1 MRLGY
6 LLPLYVAFFACAE
19 PKLSTVPEDVVAQIM
34 SGHDLTPG
42 QAALLEKK
50 LKQDPHDLASRTQL
64 LGYYFYRGPKKLPT
78 RPEIEAQS
86 KHVLWLIR
94 NQPEAA
100 VLSRPVGRIHY
111 PLDPEGYLEGKK
123 AWMDHWQRD
132 PTNWIVLDNA
142 AKFFLHQD
150 RDLAIEL
157 LQQGQSLEGDNPNWP
172 QQLGRLYAL
181 DIIGEDSSEMKT
193 ELAEKALV
201 HFERAYD
208 LSDGRGQAYLLTDLA
223 KMALTANQ
231 YEKATGYANAML
243 ALSEDSPDWNSGN
256 RIHHGNLVLGRIALA
271 EGDVEEAKRRLLSAG
286 KTTGSPQLNSFGP
299 NMMLAKELLQKGEK
313 AVVLEYLRLCAGF
326 WEMGQ
331 DRLEEWSDLVQADRV
346 PDFGRSL

>member
-6 LLPLYVAFFACAE
+6 LLPLCLVFLACSG
-19 PKLSTVPEDVVAQIM
+19 PKLPTSGEDADARIMSDLDLTPWEATLLEMKLKLDPHDVVARSM
-34 SGHDLTPG
+34 
-42 QAALLEKK
+42 LLE
-50 LKQDPHDLASRTQL
+50 
-64 LGYYFYRGPKKLPT
+64 YYFYRGPKKLPSRT
-78 RPEIEAQS
+78 EIEAQS
-86 KHVLWLIR
+86 KHILWLIR
-94 NQPEAA
+94 NRPEAE
-100 VLSRPVGRIHY
+100 VLARPGGTIDY
-111 PLDPEGYLEGKK
+111 ALDPKGYSEGKK
-123 AWMDHWQRD
+123 AWMDQWQRD

-142 AKFFLHQD
+142 AKFFMHQD

-172 QQLGRLYAL
+172 EQLGRMYAL

-201 HFERAYD
+201 HFEKAYD

-243 ALSEDSPDWNSGN
+243 AEDSPDRKSGDH
-256 RIHHGNLVLGRIALA
+256 IHHGNLVLGRIALA
-271 EGDVEEAKRRLLSAG
+271 EGDIEEAKRRLIAAG
-286 KTTGSPQLNSFGP
+286 KTTGSPSLNSFGP
-299 NMMLAKELLQKGEK
+299 KMMLAKELLQKGEK
-313 AVVLEYLRLCAGF
+313 EVVLEYFRLCARF
-326 WEMGQ
+326 WELGQ
-331 DRLEEWSDLVQADRV
+331 DRLEEWSDLAQANRV